1 MRIIKGK
8 YGVINPPKRLPSMY
22 KTTAQFDYAVY
33 RANMKN
39 KEFMEEFPTYRGFK
53 ATMRNERDA
62 IMDAEGI
69 TGASRLSSRSLEVLG
84 HSRRFMTAEEVGVSS
99 LYKEMKDLPD
109 FKKIDWD
116 DIRWDKDRKGY
127 VSNGYIIT
135 FNYGDEYGKKGL
147 YDILPLVIE

>member
-1 MRIIKGK
+1 MRIITGK
-8 YGVINPPKRLPSMY
+8 YGVINPPKRLPAMY

-39 KEFMEEFPTYRGFK
+39 KEFMREFPTYRSFK
-53 ATMRNERDA
+53 ATMRNTRDV
-62 IMDAEGI
+62 IMEDEGI
-69 TGASRLSSRSLEVLG
+69 TGPSKLSSRSLEVLG
-84 HSRRFMTAEEVGVSS
+84 RSRAFMTAEEVGAST
-99 LYKEMKDLPD
+99 LYKEMEDLPD

-127 VSNGYIIT
+127 ISNGYIIT

-147 YDILPLVIE
+147 YNITPLVIE